1 MTPRRFLVRFAP
13 LAVIALAACG
23 TVDAADERPVAPAP
37 TRPGAETTVTVAPTL
52 APETSAV
59 PDTTTTTMPATTV
72 APESVAQA
80 GVVSLTP
87 AGVGVA
93 SFGDDAATTEAAL
106 VASLGPATVDSGW
119 VDALS
124 SPFGVCPGTFVRG
137 LRWGPLQVLFTDDGS
152 ARTMFTYVYATSL
165 VQPGEAIG
173 AASGLQTPEGIG
185 LGSSLAD
192 LEGAYPTLDVA
203 IDAYG
208 PTFATAAE
216 GGLAGT
222 LSSEG
227 PEGFVTGLVGGS
239 FCGG

>member
-1 MTPRRFLVRFAP
+1 MPRRFLVRFAP

-52 APETSAV
+52 APETTGVA
-59 PDTTTTTMPATTV
+59 DTTTTPATTV

-87 AGVGVA
+87 EGVGVA
-93 SFGDDAATTEAAL
+93 AFGDAADTTETAL

-137 LRWGPLQVLFTDDGS
+137 LRWGPLQVLFTDDGT
-152 ARTMFTYVYATSL
+152 ARTMFTYVYASSL

-185 LGSSLAD
+185 LGSSLGD
-192 LEGAYPTLDVA
+192 LQGAYPALEVA
-203 IDAYG
+203 TDAYG